1 MPCKYSTTFQINL
14 EVDRLSDAR
23 IIQLDEET
31 IGHIAAGEVV
41 ERPAQVVKELIENSI
56 DAKSTMITIN
66 IQNGGFASIEI
77 IDNGTG
83 IHHEDLRVAFQR
95 HATSK
100 LQQHTDL
107 EAIFSLGFRGEALA
121 SIGMVSEMELA
132 SRKEGAEGASIVMSY
147 GTIGDIQPKGIPNG
161 TTVIVRDLFS
171 NTPARLAFQKRP
183 QSEVA
188 KIIDAVVGHALANP
202 TIGFVLTSDDR
213 TLLNIPRN
221 EDGLDRLYDI
231 LGAQASEMVP
241 LRTPAEDESI
251 PGAEQWSGYISTPEI
266 TRGKGDEIHVLING
280 RPIAS
285 TPFLNSIRKGYKTRL
300 MQGRH
305 PIAVLYLHC
314 LPSDVDVN
322 VHPTK
327 REVRLRNSWRILER
341 LERAIAHTLLEIPTL
356 PDASASL
363 PGLDHINTQSKDP
376 QNQQKT
382 FVSSQ
387 PSLNQAA
394 GISQSPTITNKP
406 TPPAWVQSAGQ
417 QLNLRG
423 DVSKQVESNP
433 TTQRPLSTSPLTQ
446 TSLASSS
453 EPLVAPPLSSKER
466 DLHRYGSIA
475 DSISPQGEPVLLGN
489 YNDLPA
495 MEPLAQF
502 AQSYILVQSEN
513 DLLLIDQHAL
523 HERIRYERIRYLD
536 QDWEM
541 QHRIVAQEIQLTAR
555 QQAYLEA
562 NLDTLKAIGFEFS
575 NTSGSWSV
583 LAYPM
588 AISGEKFEEIFIDIL
603 NDLSEDATTIPT
615 IEKLKDHIAFLQACR
630 GAVKANEPLS
640 LPEMR
645 RLLEDMKRIQNP
657 WACVHGRPTSL
668 KLSIDALD
676 HHFGRHG

>member
-1 MPCKYSTTFQINL
+1 MTFQINL
-14 EVDRLSDAR
+14 EVVHLSDAR

-41 ERPAQVVKELIENSI
+41 ERPAQVVKELLENSI
-56 DAKSTMITIN
+56 DAKSSMITVN

-83 IHHEDLRVAFQR
+83 IHYEDLGVAFQR

-132 SRKEGAEGASIVMSY
+132 SRKEGAEGALITMSY
-147 GTIGDIQPKGIPNG
+147 GTVGDIQPKGMPNG
-161 TTVIVRDLFS
+161 TNVIVRDLFS

-183 QSEVA
+183 QSEIA

-202 TIGFVLTSDDR
+202 TIGFVLNSDGR
-213 TLLNIPRN
+213 TLLNIPQN
-221 EDGLDRLYDI
+221 EDSQDRLYDI

-241 LRTPAEDESI
+241 LVTPSEDEEI
-251 PGAEQWSGYISTPEI
+251 PGAERWSGYISTPEI

-305 PIAVLYLHC
+305 PIAVLHLEC

-363 PGLDHINTQSKDP
+363 PGLDYITTLPKHRIEDNSKHS
-376 QNQQKT
+376 
-382 FVSSQ
+382 SSQ
-387 PSLNQAA
+387 HSLNQAA
-394 GISQSPTITNKP
+394 GIQISPTVVEKP
-406 TPPAWVQSAGQ
+406 APPAWVQSAGQ
-417 QLNLRG
+417 QLNLQG
-423 DVSKQVESNP
+423 ENSKQIESSQP
-433 TTQRPLSTSPLTQ
+433 IRRPISTSPLSQST
-446 TSLASSS
+446 LAATDEKFVS
-453 EPLVAPPLSSKER
+453 PPLSSKER
-466 DLHRYGSIA
+466 DLHRYGSTN
-475 DSISPQGEPVLLGN
+475 DSISPQGEPVLATDLN
-489 YNDLPA
+489 ELPA

-541 QHRIVAQEIQLTAR
+541 QHRIVAKKLHLTAR
-555 QQAYLEA
+555 QEAHLEA

-575 NTSGSWSV
+575 HEGGVWSV

-588 AISGEKFEEIFIDIL
+588 AISGERFDEMFIDIL
-603 NDLSEDATTIPT
+603 NDLSEDASTIPT
-615 IEKLKDHIAFLQACR
+615 IENLKDHIAFLQACR

-645 RLLEDMKRIQNP
+645 RLLEDMKRIPNP